1 MRLRALKLNNVGAC
15 RSSTRCKLHTKGMV
29 TAGSVVGRGVKV
41 STEGEINKRGH
52 TGARV
57 VRSTARSE
65 PYVTDGGLRGEQE
78 K

>member
-1 MRLRALKLNNVGAC
+1 M
-15 RSSTRCKLHTKGMV
+15 
-29 TAGSVVGRGVKV
+29 GRGVKV